1 VLIGCDCVQKT
12 RIGITV
18 NNFRKMTGEGEISDL
33 AKGLI
38 KSWKKLVH
46 GK

>member
-1 VLIGCDCVQKT
+1 MQKT

-18 NNFRKMTGEGEISDL
+18 NNFRKASEDDEISNL
-33 AKGLI
+33 AKTLI